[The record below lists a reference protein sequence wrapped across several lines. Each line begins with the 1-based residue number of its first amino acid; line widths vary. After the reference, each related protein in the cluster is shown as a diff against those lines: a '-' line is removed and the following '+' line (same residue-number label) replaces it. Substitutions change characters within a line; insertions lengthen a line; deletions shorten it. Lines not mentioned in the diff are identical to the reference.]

1 MKKEEIPQDKD
12 AYRGR
17 DQLQKLMYYTDEDGS
32 YKTTGSVGWESEI
45 EATKLAWSEIEAK
58 LAITKQQVQDRIL
71 SPLAYFIERERMTVA
86 LVASYVGKWQWQV
99 KRHYKPSVFDKLPES
114 MLQRYVDVLQ
124 ITMAEL
130 KNYNLD

>member
-58 LAITKQQVQDRIL
+58 LAITKQLVSDRTL
-71 SPLAYFIERERMTVA
+71 SPLAYYIESERMTVS
-86 LVASYVGKWQWQV
+86 LVASYIGKWQWQV
-99 KRHYKPSVFDKLPES
+99 KRHFKPSVFDKLPES
-114 MLQRYVDVLQ
+114 VLQRYADVLQ
-124 ITMAEL
+124 ISIEKL